1 MLILGSL
8 VVRTQCSHSW
18 HLGVILGQG
27 TKIEQENKF
36 LILVTVVTL
45 VMSPVKPMDVDPRWK
60 DPSLNKPHFSRF
72 VFQKDSFWV
81 ANEVSYLPYLG
92 SPGDSAGVR
101 PPCVSPVILSTW
113 SHPPLTPRSSQSPTH
128 N

>member
-45 VMSPVKPMDVDPRWK
+45 VMSPVKPMDVDPRGK
-60 DPSLNKPHFSRF
+60 DPSLNKPHVSRF